1 MTTLATYGLEE
12 FAADMKALVASQPNQ
27 KTLFDR
33 GSVYMERL
41 IRNPNAIPE
50 EFQRPLEEGKR
61 PNHGS
66 YALHR
71 SEGLFISSVVWG
83 PGDFIKPHDHRTWGM
98 IGFLKNMIQ
107 ETRYRR
113 VDDRSREGF
122 ARLEKDRAMLMKP
135 GEVCLLVPEEDE
147 IHRLDNFSDRPTV
160 EVHVYGKDLVGL
172 PRYMY
177 DLDTGKMVPF
187 ASDKFDNC

>member
-1 MTTLATYGLEE
+1 MPSRNGYSLDR
-12 FAADMKALVASQPNQ
+12 FAADMMDLVKSQPDQ
-27 KTLFDR
+27 ATLFER
-33 GSVYMERL
+33 GSAFLERF
-41 IRNPNAIPE
+41 IQNPKAIPE
-50 EFQRPLEEGKR
+50 EFQQPLGRGKR

-83 PGDFIKPHDHRTWGM
+83 PGDSIKPHDHRTWGM
-98 IGFLKNMIQ
+98 IGFMKNTIQ

-113 VDDRSREGF
+113 VDDRTGQGY
-122 ARLEKDRAMLMKP
+122 ARLEKDRALLMKP

-160 EVHVYGKDLVGL
+160 EIHVYGKDLVGL